1 MLSPAR
7 NRSRAAVGPV
17 PSFGVAPT
25 QPVPSGRFP
34 TTMYEDRTMLS
45 AFSRSLAPARPLRR
59 VLTLTVALAL
69 GALPVGASAVV
80 PHPQTAVA
88 AVQPPRNNADT
99 EYNTCVERLVGDASP
114 TPGVW
119 AVCHGYLGSE
129 EYTVTRRHSSASV
142 TRGQLVRMLYRMAGS
157 PTVKN
162 LPKTSPYKDVATADP
177 DYPAYI
183 WAADAGITSGWDDGL
198 FHPDDYATRHT
209 LAAFLY
215 RAAGSPDGAARLRQ
229 IRRPLRAEVKKA
241 EQFKTENRWAART
254 LGTYPEVDRDG
265 DGAADVVD
273 PASPLYFS
281 DALYMLKAYGD
292 KGLKVVGTPAVD

>member
-1 MLSPAR
+1 MLPVI
-7 NRSRAAVGPV
+7 SRALTP
-17 PSFGVAPT
+17 AP
-25 QPVPSGRFP
+25 RAR
-34 TTMYEDRTMLS
+34 RTF
-45 AFSRSLAPARPLRR
+45 A
-59 VLTLTVALAL
+59 LTLALAL
-69 GALPVGASAVV
+69 GAVPVTSAVGAQPAAHAVEAHAAKPAVNLQLVIKAEQPKDDPAYLECVANFLGTMSA
-80 PHPQTAVA
+80 
-88 AVQPPRNNADT
+88 
-99 EYNTCVERLVGDASP
+99 

-162 LPKTSPYKDVATADP
+162 LPTTSPYKDVATTDP

-198 FHPDDYATRHT
+198 FHPDEYATRHT
-209 LAAFLY
+209 IAAFLY

-229 IRRPLRAEVKKA
+229 IRRPLRAEVKKT
-241 EQFKTENRWAART
+241 EQFKAENRWAART
-254 LGTYPEVDRDG
+254 LGAYPEVDRDG
-265 DGAADVVD
+265 DGVADVVN

>member
-1 MLSPAR
+1 MFPVI
-7 NRSRAAVGPV
+7 SRALTPA
-17 PSFGVAPT
+17 SRA
-25 QPVPSGRFP
+25 R
-34 TTMYEDRTMLS
+34 RTF
-45 AFSRSLAPARPLRR
+45 A
-59 VLTLTVALAL
+59 LTLALAL
-69 GALPVGASAVV
+69 GAVPVTSTMSAQPAAHAAEAHAAKPVV
-80 PHPQTAVA
+80 NLQLVIKAEQPKDDPSYVECVA
-88 AVQPPRNNADT
+88 NFLGTMSA
-99 EYNTCVERLVGDASP
+99 

-119 AVCHGYLGSE
+119 AVCHGYLDSE
-129 EYTVTRRHSSASV
+129 EYTVTRRHSTATV

-157 PTVKN
+157 PTVKD
-162 LPKTSPYKDVATADP
+162 LPKTSPYKDVATTNP

-198 FHPDDYATRHT
+198 FHPDEYATRHT

-254 LGTYPEVDRDG
+254 LGAYPEVDRNG
-265 DGAADVVD
+265 DGVADVVD

-292 KGLKVVGTPAVD
+292 KGLKVVGTPTVD

>member
-1 MLSPAR
+1 MF
-7 NRSRAAVGPV
+7 PV
-17 PSFGVAPT
+17 IS
-25 QPVPSGRFP
+25 
-34 TTMYEDRTMLS
+34 
-45 AFSRSLAPARPLRR
+45 R
-59 VLTLTVALAL
+59 VLTPAPRARRTLALSLALAL
-69 GALPVGASAVV
+69 GAVPVTSAVSAQ
-80 PHPQTAVA
+80 PAAHAVETHA
-88 AVQPPRNNADT
+88 AKPAVNLQFVIKAEQPKDDPSYV
-99 EYNTCVERLVGDASP
+99 ECVANFLGTMSA

-119 AVCHGYLGSE
+119 AVCHGYLDSE
-129 EYTVTRRHSSASV
+129 EYTVTRRHSSATV

-157 PTVKN
+157 PTVKD
-162 LPKTSPYKDVATADP
+162 LPKTSPYKDVATTNP

-198 FHPDDYATRHT
+198 FHPDEYATRHT

-229 IRRPLRAEVKKA
+229 IRRPLRAEAKKA

>member
-1 MLSPAR
+1 MLPVI
-7 NRSRAAVGPV
+7 SRALTP
-17 PSFGVAPT
+17 AP
-25 QPVPSGRFP
+25 RA
-34 TTMYEDRTMLS
+34 RR
-45 AFSRSLAPARPLRR
+45 AFALAL
-59 VLTLTVALAL
+59 ALAL
-69 GALPVGASAVV
+69 GAVPVTSAVSAQ
-80 PHPQTAVA
+80 PAAHAAEAHAAKPAVNLQLVIKA
-88 AVQPPRNNADT
+88 EQPKDDPSYV
-99 EYNTCVERLVGDASP
+99 ECVANFLGTMSA

-119 AVCHGYLGSE
+119 AVCHGYLDSE
-129 EYTVTRRHSSASV
+129 EYTVTRRHSTATV

-157 PTVKN
+157 PTVKD
-162 LPKTSPYKDVATADP
+162 LPKTSPYKDVATTNP

-198 FHPDDYATRHT
+198 FHPDDYATRNT

-229 IRRPLRAEVKKA
+229 IRRPLRAEVKKT

-254 LGTYPEVDRDG
+254 LGAYPEVDRNG
-265 DGAADVVD
+265 DGVADVVD

-292 KGLKVVGTPAVD
+292 KGLKVVGTPTVD

>member
-7 NRSRAAVGPV
+7 NRSRAAGGPV

-119 AVCHGYLGSE
+119 AVCRGYLDE
-129 EYTVTRRHSSASV
+129 DEYVVRRRHDATVTRAE
-142 TRGQLVRMLYRMAGS
+142 LVRLLYRMAGS

-162 LPKTSPYKDVATADP
+162 LPTTSPYKDVAITNP

-183 WAADAGITSGWDDGL
+183 WAADAGITSGWEDGL
-198 FHPDDYATRHT
+198 FHPDEYATRHT

-229 IRRPLRAEVKKA
+229 IRRPLRAEVKKT

-254 LGTYPEVDRDG
+254 LGAYPEVDRDG
-265 DGAADVVD
+265 DGVADVVD

>member
-1 MLSPAR
+1 MLPVI
-7 NRSRAAVGPV
+7 SRALTP
-17 PSFGVAPT
+17 AP
-25 QPVPSGRFP
+25 RAR
-34 TTMYEDRTMLS
+34 RTF
-45 AFSRSLAPARPLRR
+45 A
-59 VLTLTVALAL
+59 LTLALVL
-69 GALPVGASAVV
+69 GAVPVTSAVSAQPAAHAAEAHAAKPV
-80 PHPQTAVA
+80 VNLQLVIKAEQPKDDPAYLECVA
-88 AVQPPRNNADT
+88 NFLGTMSA
-99 EYNTCVERLVGDASP
+99 

-162 LPKTSPYKDVATADP
+162 LPKTSPYKDVATTDP

-254 LGTYPEVDRDG
+254 LGAYPEVDRDG
-265 DGAADVVD
+265 DGVADVVD

-281 DALYMLKAYGD
+281 DALYILKAYGD
-292 KGLKVVGTPAVD
+292 KGLKVVGTPTVD